1 MLFSRDTL
9 NSNDKQGLQGRDWKE
24 IIKINDSL
32 KLQQLPYL
40 CMSDQIALKLG
51 NIIRHYVLTEI
62 NTTFMYQI
70 KKQGCKSH
78 Y

>member
-40 CMSDQIALKLG
+40 FMSDQIALKLG